1 MALLVLDFRKAMTS
15 RENDGHGAAGYS
27 AVTPFYLQATFFYK
41 QKSGIEQNTDKTSNM
56 DNA

>member
-1 MALLVLDFRKAMTS
+1 MDFRKAMTS
-15 RENDGHGAAGYS
+15 RENDGHGVAGYS
-27 AVTPFYLQATFFYK
+27 AITPFYLQATFFYK